1 MTPPSR
7 PARALVRAYPPRFRA
22 RYGEEL
28 TALVAEAGGGWRQHA
43 DLARGALRAW
53 ADPCFA
59 GDRAEQRRARLQTT
73 TTTVLVAWC
82 ASLLAAAGFSKAVD
96 DPRLPG
102 LHGAAW
108 AAYGTG
114 TVAVEA
120 LAGVVLVAG
129 FVCWLAVVVPAARR
143 RRRDVL
149 VPAVA
154 PAAIVLGWFGV
165 TGLVALFA
173 HHVIRR
179 GSVALTWPH
188 GALVLAVL
196 VAWLVVTVVC
206 AFGCA
211 AAAALALRRAGLSD
225 DGLARTTVV
234 AAVAGAGVAVQG
246 VAATVC
252 LVLLLG
258 TGGGLAARDIVFS
271 AASAA
276 VLLVAT
282 TTAAVSGARGLA
294 ALRTVPT

>member
-1 MTPPSR
+1 
-7 PARALVRAYPPRFRA
+7 
-22 RYGEEL
+22 
-28 TALVAEAGGGWRQHA
+28 
-43 DLARGALRAW
+43 
-53 ADPCFA
+53 
-59 GDRAEQRRARLQTT
+59 
-73 TTTVLVAWC
+73 
-82 ASLLAAAGFSKAVD
+82 
-96 DPRLPG
+96 
-102 LHGAAW
+102 
-108 AAYGTG
+108 
-114 TVAVEA
+114 
-120 LAGVVLVAG
+120 
-129 FVCWLAVVVPAARR
+129 
-143 RRRDVL
+143 VL

-173 HHVIRR
+173 HHVIRG